1 MNVGDPVTSAIVA
14 RLDRLSG
21 KITGFANLEA
31 TLSPTFA

>member
-21 KITGFANLEA
+21 KITGFANF